1 MKKSRS
7 RVKSRKKRTR
17 AKDRTARGNYFASRS
32 SRTTT
37 KSINNTKSIRTVKKG
52 RQRHREKLKR
62 ERKYLKEIAE
72 TRKSYIEAVKNIT
85 REYRTSNPVGVNI
98 LFEKLGSEDLIRK
111 ILANIE
117 AINDDLDVR
126 LKTYL
131 KAFQDIDYEDPGL
144 YELDDLI
151 KELDKIIKTV
161 DMDQKIAILDESINM
176 LQEILEQ
183 EEQHMNTGHHN
194 PAIVA
199 IIDKM
204 L

>member
-7 RVKSRKKRTR
+7 R
-17 AKDRTARGNYFASRS
+17 AKTRTARGNYFASRS

-52 RQRHREKLKR
+52 RQRHREKLTR
-62 ERKYLKEIAE
+62 EREHLKEIAE
-72 TRKSYIEAVKNIT
+72 TRKSYIETVKNIT
-85 REYRTSNPVGVNI
+85 REYRTSNPDGVNI

-117 AINDDLDVR
+117 EINHDLDAR
-126 LKTYL
+126 LKKYL

-151 KELDKIIKTV
+151 NEIDKTVKMV
-161 DMDQKIAILDESINM
+161 DMDQKILILDKAINM

-183 EEQHMNTGHHN
+183 EEQHMETGRHNT
-194 PAIVA
+194 AIVA
-199 IIDKM
+199 IIDKI